1 MSTENVSAMDKFM
14 GIMDKISGPMTKF
27 GQIPFIQAITRG
39 MVGAVGIT
47 MIGSIFLIFYLF
59 CSDGGLTT
67 HALLPFMKP
76 YADDLALVNN
86 LSMGIMAIYM
96 VVSIGSE
103 YADIKGFNKTTGA
116 VAALFAF
123 ILLNYNAIGA
133 LAETGADGVITAGV
147 SALPTNFWG
156 GAGVITAIIAA
167 AISTNIIAI
176 CYKHN
181 IRIKLPDS
189 VPPAIADSFSAIIPL
204 FFTAIIC
211 WGARTLMN
219 INIPELVGE
228 MLLPIF
234 SAADNIFVYT
244 FAYFL
249 VSVLWICGLHGD
261 NIVNAVKSAF
271 ENTWM
276 IENNAAF
283 EAGQA
288 IPHIWTPNLNRLFMW
303 VSTCWPIL
311 FYMFKSSK
319 KLPHLK
325 PLATI
330 CFPPAI
336 FCIIEPMMFGLPIV
350 LNPFLAVPF
359 ILCHTITG
367 ALTYG
372 LTQIGFIGRMYINLP
387 WATPS
392 PILGYLSTGG
402 SIGGVIVVIINF
414 LIGLV
419 IFYPFWKAYENSEVK
434 RLEEEAAL
442 ASAEA

>member
-1 MSTENVSAMDKFM
+1 MSTEKMSFMDKFM

-27 GQIPFIQAITRG
+27 GQIQFVQAITRG
-39 MVGAVGIT
+39 MVGAIGVTMVG
-47 MIGSIFLIFYLF
+47 SLFLILYLL

-67 HALLPFMKP
+67 TALIPFMKP
-76 YADDLALVNN
+76 YADDLVLVNN

-103 YADIKGFNKTTGA
+103 YADIKGFSKTTGA
-116 VAALFAF
+116 VGSLFAF
-123 ILLNYNAIGA
+123 ILLNYNGFVQIEEINHVA
-133 LAETGADGVITAGV
+133 
-147 SALPTNFWG
+147 TNFWG

-167 AISTNIIAI
+167 AISTNVIAL
-176 CYKHN
+176 CYKYN
-181 IRIKLPDS
+181 VRIKLPDS
-189 VPPAIADSFSAIIPL
+189 VPPAIADSFSAIIPY
-204 FFTAIIC
+204 FVTAIIC
-211 WGARTLMN
+211 WGLRTILN
-219 INIPELVGE
+219 VNIPELVGT

-234 SAADNIFVYT
+234 SAADNVFVFT

-261 NIVNAVKSAF
+261 NIVNAVKNAF
-271 ENTWM
+271 EQTWM
-276 IENNAAF
+276 LENNAAF
-283 EAGQA
+283 EAGKA
-288 IPHIWTPNLNRLFMW
+288 IPYIWTPNLNRLFMW

-359 ILCHTITG
+359 ILVHTITA

-372 LTQIGFIGRMYINLP
+372 LTQIGFIGRMYLNLP

-402 SIGGVIVVIINF
+402 SIGGIIIVLINF
-414 LIGLV
+414 AIGMV
-419 IFYPFWKAYENSEVK
+419 IFYPFWKAYEKAEVK
-434 RLEEEAAL
+434 RITEEEAL
-442 ASAEA
+442 MASSES